1 MNTKALIVGIVF
13 LAAALIV
20 PVFALYEQATATT
33 RGMSQL
39 PDLTDRTGLIS
50 FFNQQAAEQQR
61 LLFIVVVVEVVLVA
75 CFAVSFWYAIRCT
88 NSDQCRNFAPPA

>member
-1 MNTKALIVGIVF
+1 VNTKALIVGIVF
-13 LAAALIV
+13 FAASLIV

-33 RGMSQL
+33 SGMSQL

-50 FFNQQAAEQQR
+50 FFNEQAAEQQR
-61 LLFIVVVVEVVLVA
+61 LLLIVVVIEAVLVA
-75 CFAVSFWYAIRCT
+75 GFAVSFWYAIRCT